1 MIMVNIVDLIREPA
15 TISAGTTNDIVAL
28 RFVNNNYILT
38 LSSMH
43 KLLCAI
49 PNELV
54 SSRGF
59 SPRQRRSKIA
69 VAADVVGSQLL
80 EEWGHARSTSPR
92 RNSPR
97 PTRTRTPD

>member
-1 MIMVNIVDLIREPA
+1 MIMVKIVDLIREPA

-38 LSSMH
+38 LPSMH
-43 KLLCAI
+43 KLLGAI
-49 PNELV
+49 PSEV